1 MLSRVAERVFWL
13 ARYIERV
20 ENTARMVLVHSN
32 LMYDLPKKIDM
43 CWYRL
48 IELTSSEELFAK
60 LYDNKIEKSVM
71 QMLLVEPN
79 NPASLM
85 SSLKSARENIR
96 TTRDILPKE
105 TWNQINQLHLLLR
118 SRESDVQTRSKRN
131 ALMDEVIQHCQA
143 MVGMFAGTLSQD
155 ETFAFLV
162 LGRNLERADMTSRML
177 DEGGFFLGQQKHLE
191 QVQAYENVLWAN
203 ILRSVSGYL
212 MYRQHVQTQIEGEG
226 VIKFLLN
233 DRRFPRSVT
242 HCLLKVRE
250 MLDALPDGEGVRE
263 EVTELVDYLTQWTQ
277 FEAGS
282 EELHEY
288 LDHLQQGFI
297 RVNNSIYQAWFIPRH
312 VAA

>member
-48 IELTSSEELFAK
+48 IELTSSEELFAE
-60 LYDNKIEKSVM
+60 LYDNKTEKSVM

-79 NPASLM
+79 NPGSLM

-105 TWNQINQLHLLLR
+105 TWSQINQLHLLLR

-131 ALMDEVIQHCQA
+131 AMMEEVIQHCQA

-233 DRRFPRSVT
+233 DRPFPRSVT
-242 HCLLKVRE
+242 HCLLKAQE
-250 MLDALPDGEGVRE
+250 MLDVLPDGEGVRE
-263 EVTELVDYLTQWTQ
+263 EVQTLLRYLQEWTQ

-282 EELHEY
+282 EELHAY
-288 LDHLQQGFI
+288 LDNLQQGFI
-297 RVNNSIYQAWFIPRH
+297 RVNNSIYQAWFIPKH

>member
-43 CWYRL
+43 SWYRL
-48 IELTSSEELFAK
+48 IELTSSEDLFAE
-60 LYDNKIEKSVM
+60 LYDNKTEKSVM

-79 NPASLM
+79 NPASLL
-85 SSLKSARENIR
+85 SSMRFARENIR

-105 TWNQINQLHLLLR
+105 TWNQINQLHLLLK
-118 SRESDVQTRSKRN
+118 SREADVQTRAKRN
-131 ALMDEVIQHCQA
+131 ALMEEVIQHCQA

-212 MYRQHVQTQIEGEG
+212 MYRQHVQTQIDGEG
-226 VIKFLLN
+226 VVKFLLN

-242 HCLLKVRE
+242 HCLYKMQE
-250 MLDALPDGEGVRE
+250 MLAALPDGEWVKH
-263 EVTELVDYLTQWTQ
+263 ELASLIQYSSEWTQ

-282 EELHEY
+282 KELHDY
-288 LDHLQQGFI
+288 LDSLQQGFI
-297 RVNNSIYQAWFIPRH
+297 QVNNRIYQAWFVPKH
-312 VAA
+312 LAA